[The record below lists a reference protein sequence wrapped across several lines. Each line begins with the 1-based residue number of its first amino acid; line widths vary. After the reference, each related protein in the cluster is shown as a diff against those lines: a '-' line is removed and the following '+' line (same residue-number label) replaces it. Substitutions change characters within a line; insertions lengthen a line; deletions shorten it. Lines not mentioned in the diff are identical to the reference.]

1 MIQHMVNLQPTGN
14 TFTERL
20 SSTINILFGVVGESA
35 NALSAG
41 LKQTTGMFQGQQR
54 VSTQQNQFNNPD
66 AFATEQDPLN
76 KLNRSQDDMDSDRM
90 LDLKRA
96 DRLASK
102 RDPDF

>member
-1 MIQHMVNLQPTGN
+1 MNQLMVNLQPTGN

-35 NALSAG
+35 NALTAG
-41 LKQTTGMFQGQQR
+41 FRETTGMFKGQQR
-54 VSTQQNQFNNPD
+54 VSTQQNEFNNPD

-76 KLNRSQDDMDSDRM
+76 KLNRSQDDMNADRM
-90 LDLKRA
+90 LDLRRA
-96 DRLASK
+96 DKLASK